1 MTSQGD
7 NLLIINVLEGIL
19 GSPKNSKNAEAKN
32 QWEFNCP
39 SPKCKHD
46 HDKFNLAYK
55 SSDHVFKCWKCK
67 YSGFIYRLVYDHG
80 SSSDLARLKLI
91 LPEYK
96 TSNFNVFKKPE
107 INYDL
112 ITCDLP
118 EGYMHLNQE
127 RNSKLYNIA
136 YEYATKTRK
145 ISPQQIDRFQI
156 GYTETGPRKYRIILP
171 SLNAAGKI
179 NYFEARSYMLNPKLP
194 YYKPDSP
201 NVEDII
207 FNEFYINWDLPV
219 YLVEGVFD
227 SLRIPNSIPLL
238 GKGVSPLLL
247 KRLLDNNCKV
257 ILCLDS
263 DAFADSLNIY
273 NQLNSLGL
281 DVYFVDLKG
290 KKDISKTYEDS
301 DNGKEAVAS
310 LLKTATKIDTSFQIR
325 KLLNE

>member
-7 NLLIINVLEGIL
+7 NLLIINMLEGFL
-19 GSPKNSKNAEAKN
+19 GSPKNSKNAETKN

-39 SPKCKHD
+39 SPKCVKD
-46 HDKFNLAYK
+46 HNKFNLAYK
-55 SSDHVFKCWKCK
+55 ANDHVFKCWKCK
-67 YSGFIYRLVYDHG
+67 YSGFVSRLVYDYG
-80 SSSDLARLKLI
+80 SSSDEARLKLI
-91 LPEYK
+91 LPDYK
-96 TSNFNVFKKPE
+96 AGNFNIFKKPE

-118 EGYMHLNQE
+118 EGYMPLNVE
-127 RNSKLYNIA
+127 RSSKLYSMA
-136 YEYATKTRK
+136 YDYAVNTRK
-145 ISPQQIDRFQI
+145 ISPQQIDRYKI

-171 SLNAAGKI
+171 SINSSSKI

-201 NVEDII
+201 SVEDII
-207 FNEFYINWDLPV
+207 FNEFYINWDLPI

-247 KRLLDNNCKV
+247 KRLLENNCKV

-263 DAFADSLNIY
+263 DAFADSLIYY

-290 KKDISKTYEDS
+290 RKDISKTYED
-301 DNGKEAVAS
+301 DGKEAVVS